1 MLFGRIMVLIGSL
14 LLITACGQNTNT
26 EKEENPL
33 LSEWQTPFET
43 PPFDKIKNEHYLPAY
58 KEALKI
64 HEEEI
69 QKIINNSEAPNFENT
84 IVALDNSGELLKRV
98 NKVFSAMEGSMNDEK
113 IQAISN
119 EIAPI
124 LTQHED
130 NINLNE
136 KLFERVKEVYG
147 NKENFNLNTEQLKLL
162 ELYYKDFIRG
172 GANLDE
178 KQKAEFRK
186 VNEELALLNLKYG
199 ENVLKETNKFKLII
213 DNEKDLE
220 GLPESVISA
229 AAETAKEK
237 GMDDKWIFTIQKPSM
252 IPFLQY
258 SKNRNLREKIY
269 KAYFMQGDNND

>member
-1 MLFGRIMVLIGSL
+1 MVLIGSL

-119 EIAPI
+119 EIAP
-124 LTQHED
+124 
-130 NINLNE
+130 
-136 KLFERVKEVYG
+136 F
-147 NKENFNLNTEQLKLL
+147 
-162 ELYYKDFIRG
+162 
-172 GANLDE
+172 
-178 KQKAEFRK
+178 
-186 VNEELALLNLKYG
+186 
-199 ENVLKETNKFKLII
+199 
-213 DNEKDLE
+213 
-220 GLPESVISA
+220 
-229 AAETAKEK
+229 
-237 GMDDKWIFTIQKPSM
+237 
-252 IPFLQY
+252 
-258 SKNRNLREKIY
+258 
-269 KAYFMQGDNND
+269 